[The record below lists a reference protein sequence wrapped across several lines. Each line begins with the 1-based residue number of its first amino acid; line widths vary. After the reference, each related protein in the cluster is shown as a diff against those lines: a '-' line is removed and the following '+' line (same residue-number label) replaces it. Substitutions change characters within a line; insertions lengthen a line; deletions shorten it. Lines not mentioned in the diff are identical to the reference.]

1 MIRTKRRVM
10 VSISYFDFDFGDD
23 LIAANA
29 FANVARA
36 TITDQGREVELKTNY
51 YYFSLITSKTLFLMF
66 SAVKPYSFIN
76 SFGLPDFP

>member
-36 TITDQGREVELKTNY
+36 TITDHCRGVELKVRYLSDEDKEEVQDDQT
-51 YYFSLITSKTLFLMF
+51 T
-66 SAVKPYSFIN
+66 
-76 SFGLPDFP
+76 D

>member
-29 FANVARA
+29 FANVAKA
-36 TITDQGREVELKTNY
+36 TITDQGRAVELN
-51 YYFSLITSKTLFLMF
+51 
-66 SAVKPYSFIN
+66 VKYLSDEDIE
-76 SFGLPDFP
+76 DDKEEEQHDQTTD

>member
-1 MIRTKRRVM
+1 MIRTKTRVV

-36 TITDQGREVELKTNY
+36 TIENDSRIVELNATYLSDENIEEDKEEEQEEEDKEEEQHDQT
-51 YYFSLITSKTLFLMF
+51 T
-66 SAVKPYSFIN
+66 
-76 SFGLPDFP
+76 D

>member
-1 MIRTKRRVM
+1 MIRTKTRVV

-36 TITDQGREVELKTNY
+36 TITDQTRGIELN
-51 YYFSLITSKTLFLMF
+51 
-66 SAVKPYSFIN
+66 VKYSSDGDIEEEEQ
-76 SFGLPDFP
+76 DDEK

>member
-23 LIAANA
+23 LIAANT

-51 YYFSLITSKTLFLMF
+51 YYLSDEDIEKDKEEAEDDQTT
-66 SAVKPYSFIN
+66 
-76 SFGLPDFP
+76 D

>member
-1 MIRTKRRVM
+1 MIKTKSRVV

-36 TITDQGREVELKTNY
+36 TITDPSSGVELN
-51 YYFSLITSKTLFLMF
+51 
-66 SAVKPYSFIN
+66 VKYLS
-76 SFGLPDFP
+76 DEDEEEEQDDQTTD

>member
-1 MIRTKRRVM
+1 MIRTKSRVM

-36 TITDQGREVELKTNY
+36 TFTDQSREVELNVKYLSDEDKEEEQDDQTN
-51 YYFSLITSKTLFLMF
+51 
-66 SAVKPYSFIN
+66 
-76 SFGLPDFP
+76 D

>member
-1 MIRTKRRVM
+1 MVRTKSRAV

-36 TITDQGREVELKTNY
+36 TIMDETRAVELN
-51 YYFSLITSKTLFLMF
+51 
-66 SAVKPYSFIN
+66 VKYLSDKNI
-76 SFGLPDFP
+76 GEDKEEEQDD

>member
-1 MIRTKRRVM
+1 MTRTKTRVV

-36 TITDQGREVELKTNY
+36 TIIDHLRAIELNVKYLSDDDKEEEQHDQTTD
-51 YYFSLITSKTLFLMF
+51 
-66 SAVKPYSFIN
+66 
-76 SFGLPDFP
+76 

>member
-1 MIRTKRRVM
+1 MIRTKRRAV

-36 TITDQGREVELKTNY
+36 TITDQCRGVKLKVRYLSDEDKEEEQHDQT
-51 YYFSLITSKTLFLMF
+51 T
-66 SAVKPYSFIN
+66 
-76 SFGLPDFP
+76 D

>member
-1 MIRTKRRVM
+1 MVRTKTKVV

-36 TITDQGREVELKTNY
+36 TITDRSRSVMLTAGYLLDKDKEEEQDDQT
-51 YYFSLITSKTLFLMF
+51 T
-66 SAVKPYSFIN
+66 
-76 SFGLPDFP
+76 D

>member
-1 MIRTKRRVM
+1 MVRTKTRVV

-36 TITDQGREVELKTNY
+36 TITDQCRGVELKARYLSDGDIEEDKEEEEN
-51 YYFSLITSKTLFLMF
+51 
-66 SAVKPYSFIN
+66 
-76 SFGLPDFP
+76 D

>member
-1 MIRTKRRVM
+1 MIRTKGRVV

-36 TITDQGREVELKTNY
+36 TITDQCRAVELN
-51 YYFSLITSKTLFLMF
+51 
-66 SAVKPYSFIN
+66 VKYLSDEDIKE
-76 SFGLPDFP
+76 DKEEEQDDQTTD